1 MIIPQINIWTA
12 IDVIGALKRG
22 TLSGNLYMMDN
33 SRSPLTSGQGT
44 ETLSSAVKFTQ
55 VLNWHVM
62 AIDVQTHIS
71 IHKIIFHSDDANP
84 PCEKLKRYGAPSG
97 DYWAGIVNLESAIK
111 GGFYYYQIEFDV
123 NGRIMLMDSS
133 PSIFVSE

>member
-1 MIIPQINIWTA
+1 MIIPQINIWSA
-12 IDVIGALKRG
+12 VDVIGALKRG

-71 IHKIIFHSDDANP
+71 INNMIFYSDEANP
-84 PCEKLKRYGAPSG
+84 PCAKLKKYGAPSG

-111 GGFYYYQIEFDV
+111 GGMYYYRIEFDL
-123 NGRIMLMDSS
+123 NGRSMLMDAL
-133 PSIFVSE
+133 PSIYVSE